1 MTHSKIAEYVWLDAN
16 LNFRSKSRTLNQRN
30 LKVNK
35 IPDWNYDGSSTGQ
48 ASGDFSEVLLKPAA
62 VFNCPFRGGNNV
74 LVWCET
80 YLPDG
85 SPTESNT
92 RKNALE
98 IFSKDLESK
107 PWYGL
112 EQEYFILDPETNKPL
127 GFNQEGK
134 QGQFYCSVGHNN
146 AFGREIAEDHY
157 QKCLQAGIKVSGIN
171 AEVAPG
177 QWEYQVGPC
186 VGIDAGDHLYM
197 ARYIM
202 ERVAENNNVLI
213 SYHPKELEGN
223 WNGSGCHTNFSTKN
237 MREGNKKK
245 NIQGIKYINDAITKL
260 EDNHMEHM
268 NAYGEDN
275 NLRMSGEHETSD
287 YNTFSS
293 GVGNRGASVRIPTDT
308 EKSGKG
314 YFEDRRPSSNCDPYL
329 VTGKLFETTVLHIT
343 EPVQEPINEPVQE
356 PINEPVQEPV
366 NEQEIVNNNIY
377 DISDNNN
384 EVKNNDETVNNNEE
398 TVTRDNLTT
407 TPV

>member
-80 YLPDG
+80 YLPNG

-98 IFSKDLESK
+98 LFSKDLESK

-112 EQEYFILDPETNKPL
+112 EQEYFILDPNTKKPL
-127 GFNQEGK
+127 GFNEEGK

-157 QKCLQAGIKVSGIN
+157 QKCLKAGIKVSGIN

-202 ERVAENNNVLI
+202 ERVAENYNVLI
-213 SYHPKELEGN
+213 SYHPKELEGD
-223 WNGSGCHTNFSTKN
+223 WNGSGCHTNYSTKN

-245 NIQGIKYINDAITKL
+245 NIKGIDYINDAISQL
-260 EDNHMEHM
+260 EKNHLEHM

-275 NLRMSGEHETSD
+275 NLRMSGEHETSSYD
-287 YNTFSS
+287 TFSS
-293 GVGNRGASVRIPTDT
+293 GVGNRGASIRIPTDT
-308 EKSGKG
+308 DKNGKG
-314 YFEDRRPSSNCDPYL
+314 YLEDRRPASNCDPYL
-329 VTGKLFETTVLHIT
+329 VTAKLFESTVLF
-343 EPVQEPINEPVQE
+343 INEPVE
-356 PINEPVQEPV
+356 EPVTEEENQQ
-366 NEQEIVNNNIY
+366 NL
-377 DISDNNN
+377 N
-384 EVKNNDETVNNNEE
+384 EVKNDDVKNDGVLEDNKTVIENN
-398 TVTRDNLTT
+398 VSTT
-407 TPV
+407 DI